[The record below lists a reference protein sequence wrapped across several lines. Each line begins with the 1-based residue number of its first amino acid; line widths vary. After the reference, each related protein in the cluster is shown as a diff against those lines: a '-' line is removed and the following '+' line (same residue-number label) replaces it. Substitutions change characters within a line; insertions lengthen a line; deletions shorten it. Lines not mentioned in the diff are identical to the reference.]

1 MMVLMML
8 IARRLFYPLAR
19 RFTISFGNLLSNLWA
34 RLRCICVVALL
45 SLCWSQSVHAHSSS
59 NSYLT
64 LSWPGDS
71 LTLRADLHLRD
82 VDLVFDLDAD
92 RDGQVTWGETQ
103 KRSAELNAWLSQ
115 GIGLTAARQACTL
128 GTADLQASEHADG
141 TYLSAQWAVA
151 CPGVDTTAG
160 LADVRL
166 ALRYS
171 LMFAQDSLHR
181 GLLKVD
187 LPDVSGDGGSS
198 ALLSPD
204 RPEAQISSADS
215 RPWNVLMRYTVEGV
229 WHIWI
234 GIDHI
239 VFLLSLLVL
248 APLQPSRKRIHQR
261 TFLSITQWQAATQ
274 VRPVLLDVLAVVTA
288 FTLAHSITLG
298 LTITGWLTPP
308 ADLVEPAIALSVV
321 LAALNNLL
329 GVSALKRWRLA
340 LVFGLVHGF
349 GFASVLLDLGLP
361 ASALLA
367 ALGGFN
373 IGVELGQMAIV
384 AAFLPVAWWLRHTR
398 FYRWVV
404 VVGGSLAVV
413 VLGTFWTLERLG
425 WLGWLG

>member
-1 MMVLMML
+1 MMSLPINGML
-8 IARRLFYPLAR
+8 RRWFFA
-19 RFTISFGNLLSNLWA
+19 A
-34 RLRCICVVALL
+34 VVAGFSGL
-45 SLCWSQSVHAHSSS
+45 SASVAHAHSSS

-64 LSWPGDS
+64 LSTAGPA
-71 LTLRADLHLRD
+71 LTLRADVHWRD
-82 VDLVFDLDAD
+82 LDLIFDLDAN

-103 KRSAELNAWLSQ
+103 GRSPEFNDWLGR
-115 GIGLTAARQACTL
+115 GIALTAAGQKCDL
-128 GTADLQASEHADG
+128 GPADLQASEHADG
-141 TYLSAQWAVA
+141 TYLSALWAVK
-151 CPGVDTTAG
+151 CPGLSTAAEV
-160 LADVRL
+160 ADAADARL
-166 ALRYS
+166 ALRYD

-187 LPDVSGDGGSS
+187 LGGAQTS
-198 ALLSPD
+198 ALLSPE
-204 RPEAQISSADS
+204 RPEAQLGRADS
-215 RPWNVLMRYTVEGV
+215 HPLQVFGRYVIEGV

-248 APLQPSRKRIHQR
+248 APLQSSRQR
-261 TFLSITQWQAATQ
+261 VVHWPAATRA
-274 VRPVLLDVLAVVTA
+274 RPVLMDVLAVVTA
-288 FTLAHSITLG
+288 FTVAHSITLG

-329 GVSALKRWRLA
+329 GFSALKRWRLA
-340 LVFGLVHGF
+340 FVFGLVHGF

-373 IGVELGQMAIV
+373 VGVELGQLAIV
-384 AAFLPVAWWLRHTR
+384 GVFLPVAWWLRHTR

-404 VVGGSLAVV
+404 VAGGSAAVV
-413 VLGTFWTLERLG
+413 VLGLFWTLDRMG
-425 WLGWLG
+425 WL